1 MILSLYINRNH
12 ITHSH
17 DPVAH
22 ILGPYLT
29 ENVIQQGFF
38 LFFYFYFEG

>member
-1 MILSLYINRNH
+1 MILSLYINRNQ

-29 ENVIQQGFF
+29 VNVIQQGFI
-38 LFFYFYFEG
+38 LFFIYFNG